1 MIDLGYTRERMLED
15 IGSPPARAAQARD
28 VVVVDGLVD
37 PRARASFVESA
48 TARLVTRIVA
58 PQDILPS
65 LDEALTARFAAVAP
79 ELVRRNLLR
88 PLKKALGNAHK
99 RGNRLD
105 PDKVI
110 ALEVVVT
117 SAGAFLEVSDQ
128 GEGFDVAATCARFK
142 EGSRFF
148 THGGS
153 GFRIFEKA
161 RALISFD
168 DGGRTLRARFLVEEQ
183 ARKGR

>member
-1 MIDLGYTRERMLED
+1 MLED
-15 IGSPPARAAQARD
+15 IGSPRDARL
-28 VVVVDGLVD
+28 VDELAD
-37 PRARASFVESA
+37 PRARACFVESA
-48 TARLVTRIVA
+48 AARLVTRIVA

-65 LDEALTARFAAVAP
+65 LDAVLTARFASVAP
-79 ELVRRNLLR
+79 EELRRNLLR

-105 PDKVI
+105 PHKVI

-117 SAGAFLEVSDQ
+117 SAGAFVEVSDQ

-142 EGSRFF
+142 AGTRFF

-161 RALISFD
+161 RAVVSFA
-168 DGGRTLRARFLVEEQ
+168 DGGRTFRTRFQVE
-183 ARKGR
+183 

>member
-1 MIDLGYTRERMLED
+1 MLED
-15 IGSPPARAAQARD
+15 IGSPGAAA
-28 VVVVDGLVD
+28 VVDGLED
-37 PRARASFVESA
+37 PEARATFVGSSA
-48 TARLVTRIVA
+48 ARLVTRIGA

-65 LDEALTARFAAVAP
+65 LDAALTARFATIAP
-79 ELVRRNLLR
+79 EQVRRNLLR

-105 PDKVI
+105 PHKVI

-117 SAGAFLEVSDQ
+117 IAGAFVEISDQ
-128 GEGFDVAATCARFK
+128 GEGFDVAATCARFRA
-142 EGSRFF
+142 GARFF

-161 RALISFD
+161 RAVVSFD
-168 DGGRTLRARFLVEEQ
+168 DGGRTFRALGERNCQ
-183 ARKGR
+183 PGKN